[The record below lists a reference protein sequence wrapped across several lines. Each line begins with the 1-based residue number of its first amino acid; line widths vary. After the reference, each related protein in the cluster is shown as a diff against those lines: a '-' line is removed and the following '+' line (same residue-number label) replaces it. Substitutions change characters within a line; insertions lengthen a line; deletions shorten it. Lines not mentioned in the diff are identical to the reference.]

1 MKVEL
6 QLAEKHV
13 WKARILWAVLALVV
27 LGNLAVETAGT
38 AVDVTDKP
46 VLSLVALTG
55 VVVAYPL
62 FRLFM
67 RRRTAAPTP

>member
-6 QLAEKHV
+6 QLADKHV
-13 WKARILWAVLALVV
+13 WKARILWAALALVV

-62 FRLFM
+62 LRVLM
-67 RRRTAAPTP
+67 RRRAVTPTP